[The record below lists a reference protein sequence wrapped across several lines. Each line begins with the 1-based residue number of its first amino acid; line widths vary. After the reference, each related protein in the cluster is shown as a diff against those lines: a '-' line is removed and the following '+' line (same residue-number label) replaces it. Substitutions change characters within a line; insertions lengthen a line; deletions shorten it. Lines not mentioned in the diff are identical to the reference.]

1 MVATWPVSHRFNR
14 YSPCEMPS
22 SVAVLSELERGVCLR
37 GGAGGEEEEE
47 EDVVVPLSDSSGL
60 QETESERVTAPMPP
74 L

>member
-37 GGAGGEEEEE
+37 GGAGGEE
-47 EDVVVPLSDSSGL
+47 DVVVPLSDSSGL
-60 QETESERVTAPMPP
+60 QERQRERECVIAPMPP
-74 L
+74 